1 MDFLEITTV
10 NNIFKCRPNYFYMG
24 MLGYKQIS
32 FQKTYKNP
40 FIDNC
45 YDKGEKSLL
54 EKCLN

>member
-24 MLGYKQIS
+24 TLGYKQIS
-32 FQKTYKNP
+32 FPKTNKNS
-40 FIDNC
+40 FIVNC
-45 YDKGEKSLL
+45 YDKREMSLL